1 MPGLYSMIGICV
13 FHKDEGYL
21 FTQSQLMVVM
31 LGSNTLAIISAIVLV
46 MVSFQI
52 VLKI

>member
-1 MPGLYSMIGICV
+1 
-13 FHKDEGYL
+13 
-21 FTQSQLMVVM
+21 MVVM
-31 LGSNTLAIISAIVLV
+31 LGSNTLAIISAVILV